1 MSSSRRL
8 QVSQALETVVG
19 RKINL
24 EFTQK
29 LRTMSTLFGQSLIAM
44 DYVKT
49 IILFSEKLELAW

>member
-1 MSSSRRL
+1 MSSSRRP

-49 IILFSEKLELAW
+49 IILFSEKFELAW